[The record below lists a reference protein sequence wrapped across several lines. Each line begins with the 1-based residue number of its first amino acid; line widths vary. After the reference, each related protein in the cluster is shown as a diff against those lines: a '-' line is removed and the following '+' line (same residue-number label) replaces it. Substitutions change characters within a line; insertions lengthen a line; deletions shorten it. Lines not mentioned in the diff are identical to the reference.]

1 MLLNC
6 ILLKAT
12 KWKDYMSLWNK
23 KWNDSPSNI
32 KNKWGIFI
40 LESQLYFQV
49 KKYEIVFKYMILYTA
64 ISKDMLLT

>member
-6 ILLKAT
+6 ILLNAT

-23 KWNDSPSNI
+23 QWNDSPSNI

>member
-23 KWNDSPSNI
+23 QWNDSPSNI